1 MEQNKI
7 IHQIF
12 LKISSKTMKD
22 FDYDQ
27 NQELWK
33 LWCEDNGFKYMFHDE
48 ETMENIMTEKDREM
62 KQRIIDE
69 DRHPFCLIDWSK
81 YIIVNHYGGYYV
93 DLDVVPIDTSIDFFR
108 RHLPLIVGY
117 NNYDPTKEIN
127 KGISM
132 SNNNFFGY
140 EKGKL
145 RDLLNHCY
153 GEYEWKSKKKGYDIR
168 KIRFMLQV
176 AGPGS
181 YNRWVNKNKLE
192 IQKDF
197 DDYFLDHRTVSWTK
211 IKKKDLIDLKK

>member
-12 LKISSKTMKD
+12 LKISSKSMED
-22 FDYDQ
+22 FGFDEY
-27 NQELWK
+27 QELWK
-33 LWCEDNGFKYMFHDE
+33 LWCEDNGFQYMFHTE
-48 ETMENIMTEKDREM
+48 ETMENIMTEKDKEM
-62 KQRIIDE
+62 RQRVIDE

-93 DLDVVPIDTSIDFFR
+93 DMDVVPFDKTIDFFKR
-108 RHLPLIVGY
+108 DLPLVAGY
-117 NNYDPTKEIN
+117 NNYDKSKNIN
-127 KGISM
+127 RGVYM
-132 SNNNFFGY
+132 SNTNFFGY

-153 GEYEWKSKKKGYDIR
+153 AEYEWKSKKKGYDSR
-168 KIRFMLQV
+168 KIRFFFQV
-176 AGPGS
+176 AGPDS

-197 DDYFLDHRTVSWTK
+197 DDYFLDHRTVTWIK
-211 IKKKDLIDLKK
+211 IKKKDLKDFKN